1 MDAKLLRS
9 FHPITVTAGHIL
21 CLRLEVELGWSG
33 LQAEV
38 STSVGGVDVTVIEM
52 SGRNNR
58 RGNSINGVLSRTVT
72 PAGLNYMSGTEAAE
86 QTASV
91 EPPAPAGRDGI
102 ISPEAVRAQLDKIL
116 NSPVFIRS
124 RRLGRFLRFTI
135 DQALEGRQATL
146 KEYLV
151 GVEVFNKLESFD
163 PRIDSIVRVEA
174 RRLRSKLEIYYQT
187 DGADDPIVVHFLKGS
202 YVPLIMKRD
211 QAPPSH
217 RAPGNNV
224 QRLSIA
230 IAQFANLSPDPQ
242 DGFFS
247 SGLTEDMI
255 SALTRLD
262 AYRVIA
268 RSVQC
273 GAQGEIRPDL
283 QLEGSVRRHAGRL
296 RISAQLIDVEKGIYL
311 WSETFDRD
319 GDDVFSVQEEVC
331 RAVVAALSAYR
342 R

>member
-1 MDAKLLRS
+1 
-9 FHPITVTAGHIL
+9 
-21 CLRLEVELGWSG
+21 
-33 LQAEV
+33 
-38 STSVGGVDVTVIEM
+38 
-52 SGRNNR
+52 
-58 RGNSINGVLSRTVT
+58 
-72 PAGLNYMSGTEAAE
+72 MSGTEAAE

-91 EPPAPAGRDGI
+91 EAPAPAGRDGI